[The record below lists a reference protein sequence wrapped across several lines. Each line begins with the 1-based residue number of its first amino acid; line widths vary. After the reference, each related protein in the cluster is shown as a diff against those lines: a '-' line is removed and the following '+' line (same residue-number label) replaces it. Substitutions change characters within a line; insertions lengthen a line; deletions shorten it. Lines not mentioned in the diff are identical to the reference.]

1 MQKIRNAVGTIASGG
16 LILALAVG
24 LGLGTAALTLVWLNS
39 QDDGPAAV
47 VTSEDG
53 GLQIAQ
59 DLVVVAREEIP
70 AGTEVTA
77 AMVELAG
84 VARGS
89 APVEALTD
97 MSDAVGQV
105 ARYPLV
111 RGEQV
116 LSSDLVDET
125 TGDGLAFSVPPG
137 MRAVSVAFSEVMG
150 AGGLVVAGDRVD
162 VLVATT
168 YEKLFGPGDVISPVD
183 SEGHPMVIT
192 VLQNMLVLAVGQQ
205 FTPAVDDE
213 RDPATLR
220 PEGALPQPGARSVTL
235 AVTPEQTQLL
245 FMAAGQ
251 GRLGLALRAF
261 GDEAETVLQPEF
273 KLEPTT
279 SAFGSLALTN
289 Q

>member
-1 MQKIRNAVGTIASGG
+1 MKKIRSALATIASGG
-16 LILALAVG
+16 FILAIAVG
-24 LGLGTAALTLVWLNS
+24 LGLGTALLTLLWLNS
-39 QDDGPAAV
+39 EDDGPAAV
-47 VTSEDG
+47 VTTDD

-77 AMVELAG
+77 AMVELGA

-97 MSDAVGQV
+97 TSDAVGKV
-105 ARYPLV
+105 ARYPMV

-116 LSSDLVDET
+116 LSSDLVNDT
-125 TGDGLAFSVPPG
+125 TGVGLAFSVPPG

-150 AGGLVVAGDRVD
+150 AGGLVIAGDRVD
-162 VLVATT
+162 VLVSTT
-168 YEKLFGPGDVISPVD
+168 YEKLFGPGDVISPAD

-192 VLQNMLVLAVGQQ
+192 VLQNMLVLAVGQE
-205 FTPAVDDE
+205 FTPPVDDE

-220 PEGALPQPGARSVTL
+220 PEDTLAQPGARSVTL

-245 FMAAGQ
+245 FMSTQQ
-251 GRLGLALRAF
+251 GTLGLALRAF
-261 GDEAETVLQPEF
+261 GDESETVLEPEF

-279 SAFGSLALTN
+279 SAFGSLTLTSP
-289 Q
+289 